1 MSKESDYIIN
11 QINQAPKDFRGDESD
26 FIIDKIN
33 DQVNSEALGKYM
45 RDSAYVWHNMMG
57 GGTTGAFMKM
67 LSGGLVDHYV
77 ENDKGFREFVN
88 AQDPLDKMQIIK
100 KYRN

>member
-1 MSKESDYIIN
+1 M
-11 QINQAPKDFRGDESD
+11 
-26 FIIDKIN
+26 N
-33 DQVNSEALGKYM
+33 DQVNSETLGKYM
-45 RDSAYVWHNMMG
+45 RDSAYVWHNMMC

-100 KYRN
+100 KYRKDDKGWQFADTNEEIMKKLNRHGLV

>member
-1 MSKESDYIIN
+1 M
-11 QINQAPKDFRGDESD
+11 
-26 FIIDKIN
+26 N
-33 DQVNSEALGKYM
+33 DQVNSEALGRYM

-100 KYRN
+100 KYRKDDKGWQFADTDEEIMEKLNRHGLDK